1 MHTSFYRIRID
12 CICPG
17 GSKSVWNSRT
27 CSMILLPDQ
36 MEHFFVLAGI
46 SIQLDG
52 TDYMMLRD
60 VTLPKTH
67 VLVDLI

>member
-1 MHTSFYRIRID
+1 
-12 CICPG
+12 
-17 GSKSVWNSRT
+17 
-27 CSMILLPDQ
+27 MILLPDQ

>member
-1 MHTSFYRIRID
+1 
-12 CICPG
+12 
-17 GSKSVWNSRT
+17 
-27 CSMILLPDQ
+27 
-36 MEHFFVLAGI
+36 MEHVFVLAGI